1 MEKYRIV
8 RELDRNKWSEFV
20 YNHPHGNIFQTP
32 EMFDFFESVPN
43 YSPEIVAVADK
54 QDNIKVLVVAVI
66 QKEGKGLKGFLSRRA
81 IVFGGSVIDEKD
93 PETETYLE
101 ILLKELDIILK
112 NKSIYI
118 EFRNFNDYSKF
129 KKIFK
134 RCGYEYRSHLNFH
147 IDCIDETEMLNR
159 ISSTKRRQ
167 IRNSLRNGA
176 EIIIAKSEDEIF
188 QFYNILKIL
197 YKKRVKKPLPSK
209 EYFINF
215 FKNQNLGKYLLIK
228 YKNKIIGGI
237 MCPILNNRVIYE
249 AYVAG
254 EDRKYKKIYPS
265 ILATYAAMDYA
276 YKNKI
281 KKFDFMGAGNPDQDY
296 GVREFKS
303 KFGGELVNFGRFERI
318 NNKFLYFIGK
328 MGLKI
333 LKKIR

>member
-1 MEKYRIV
+1 MGNYKVV
-8 RELDRNKWSEFV
+8 RELDKNKWSEFV
-20 YNHPHGNIFQTP
+20 YDHPYGNIFQTP

-43 YSPEIVAVADK
+43 YSPEIVAVTDK
-54 QDNIKVLVVAVI
+54 QDNIKALVVAVL
-66 QKEGKGLKGFLSRRA
+66 QKEGNGLKGFLSRRA
-81 IVFGGSVIDEKD
+81 IIFGGLVIDEKD
-93 PETETYLE
+93 PETEAYLE
-101 ILLKELDIILK
+101 ILLRELDIILK

-129 KKIFK
+129 KKIFT
-134 RCGYEYRSHLNFH
+134 RCGYEYRAHINFH
-147 IDCIDETEMLNR
+147 IDCIDEAEMLKR

-167 IRNSLRNGA
+167 IRNSLKNGA

-197 YKKRVKKPLPSK
+197 YKKKVKKPLPCK

-228 YKNKIIGGI
+228 YKDKIIGGI

-276 YKNKI
+276 VKNKI
-281 KKFDFMGAGNPDQDY
+281 KRFDFMGAGKPDQDY

-303 KFGGELVNFGRFERI
+303 KFGGKLVDFGRFERI

-328 MGLKI
+328 TGLKI
-333 LKKIR
+333 WQKLK

>member
-1 MEKYRIV
+1 MGNYKVV
-8 RELDRNKWSEFV
+8 RELNKRKWSEFV
-20 YNHPHGNIFQTP
+20 YDHPYGNIFQTP

-54 QDNIKVLVVAVI
+54 QDNIKALVVAVL
-66 QKEGKGLKGFLSRRA
+66 QKEGNGLEGFFSRRA
-81 IVFGGSVIDEKD
+81 IVFGGPVIDEKE
-93 PETETYLE
+93 PKIEIYLE

-134 RCGYEYRSHLNFH
+134 RCGYEYRSHINFH
-147 IDCIDETEMLNR
+147 IDCVDETEMLNR
-159 ISSTKRRQ
+159 ISSSKRRQ
-167 IRNSLRNGA
+167 IRNSLKNGA
-176 EIIIAKSEDEIF
+176 EIIVAKSEDEIF

-197 YKKRVKKPLPSK
+197 YKKKVKKPLPSK

-215 FKNQNLGKYLLIK
+215 FKNQNLGRYLLIK
-228 YKNKIIGGI
+228 YKDKIIGGI

-254 EDRKYKKIYPS
+254 EDKKYKKIYPS

-276 YKNKI
+276 VKNKI
-281 KKFDFMGAGNPDQDY
+281 KRFDFMGAGKPDQDY

-303 KFGGELVNFGRFERI
+303 KFGGELVDFGRFEKI

-328 MGLKI
+328 TGLKI
-333 LKKIR
+333 LKK

>member
-1 MEKYRIV
+1 MKIITDPKLV
-8 RELDRNKWSEFV
+8 DKKKWSDFV
-20 YNHPHGNIFQTP
+20 KNNPFGNIFQTP

-66 QKEGKGLKGFLSRRA
+66 QKEGKGLKEFFSRRA
-81 IVFGGSVIDEKD
+81 IIFGGLVIDEKD

-101 ILLKELDIILK
+101 ILLKELNIILK

-129 KKIFK
+129 KKIFE

-167 IRNSLRNGA
+167 IRNSLKNGA
-176 EIIIAKSEDEIF
+176 EIIVAKSEDEIF

-197 YKKRVKKPLPSK
+197 YKEKVKKPLPSK

-215 FKNQNLGKYLLIK
+215 FKKPNLGKYLLIK
-228 YKNKIIGGI
+228 YKDKIIGGI

-276 YKNKI
+276 IKNKI
-281 KKFDFMGAGNPDQDY
+281 KRFDFMGAGKPDQDY

-303 KFGGELVNFGRFERI
+303 KFGGELVNFGRFEKI
-318 NNKFLYFIGK
+318 HKPFLMKIGK
-328 MGLKI
+328 IGLKI
-333 LKKIR
+333 WQKLK